1 MVKEIVYD
9 DPELNEKAAPAKIKK
24 RSRFVV
30 LAIFLVIISLV
41 VGMIGGIG
49 GIVVLIVKIHRA
61 FGRAAV
67 TEHPDLIIGVAEA
80 VL

>member
-49 GIVVLIVKIHRA
+49 GIVILSA
-61 FGRAAV
+61 NN
-67 TEHPDLIIGVAEA
+67 
-80 VL
+80 